1 MYVDLLQVRFADG
14 FTVRR
19 EIDGQALMRSVV
31 PCSIQLLI
39 ENAIKHNVVDVS
51 SPLEI
56 RITVSADSVTVTNNL
71 RPKLSAS
78 ASSTHV
84 GLNYIRQQYVDL
96 ADRSIAICR
105 TETEYRVTLP
115 LL

>member
-1 MYVDLLQVRFADG
+1 MRFADG

-19 EIDGQALMRSVV
+19 EIDERALTRSLV

-39 ENAIKHNVVDVS
+39 ENAIKHNAVDAAA
-51 SPLEI
+51 PLEI
-56 RITVSADSVTVTNNL
+56 RITVTTDSVTVTNNL

-78 ASSTHV
+78 ASSTRV
-84 GLNYIRQQYVDL
+84 GLNYIRQQYLDL
-96 ADRSIAICR
+96 ADRPIGICR